1 MHYAFAALRLLT
13 ISSQTG
19 TGTYV
24 PDKGPTAEAM
34 YDHAGLNI
42 FEIDALDSIRNTEIV
57 IDAHCF
63 GCTAGKGSSCG
74 GAVVE

>member
-1 MHYAFAALRLLT
+1 MPAA
-13 ISSQTG
+13 
-19 TGTYV
+19 
-24 PDKGPTAEAM
+24 GPTDGAT
-34 YDHAGLNI
+34 YSPVGLDVFGI
-42 FEIDALDSIRNTEIV
+42 ASLEDLRKTEIV